1 MSMSSGHGSP
11 ADRIRRAWAQSAEK
25 PVDLVAFLGGL
36 TEPERADIAEVIV
49 ADAEE
54 RWDRGLIATL
64 EHYRQTVPELASD
77 EENVRAILM
86 LEASQRRSESS
97 EAVSQDLKKRFP
109 ELREEIEGIVELV
122 ALMNVAGLEAE
133 SDIEDQERKPGDVL
147 GTYRLIEWLGAGS
160 FGEVWNAWDTTL
172 ERYVALKVLN
182 LPAASDDG
190 LDRVLAEAQAAA
202 ALDHENI
209 VKVHA
214 AGKLPG
220 GAGGGTCF
228 IDCQLVGDP
237 DPVPEDRKR
246 VRVGKTLAA
255 VLQGE
260 KKTPEP
266 MNPRWAAKLMRA
278 VCRGV
283 SAAHAR
289 GIVHRDIKPSNI
301 LVTDSGRPMVTDFGL
316 SIAAPMGID
325 QGDGAATTTVSM
337 RTRGGRITG
346 TPAFMSP
353 EQAEGK
359 PAQPASDVYALGAT
373 LRFLLT
379 GKLPLDGSGK
389 YHADARWDVVEQI
402 RRRELEPLLTA
413 APDLPREL
421 SAICDKAMAFLPQ
434 DRYPSAQ
441 HMADDLA
448 AWIGHLPVSAVSTGP
463 GRKTVLWVKRNPAV
477 AAVLGVSLLVGVI
490 GSWRYVVS
498 INRALSRAISA
509 EEATRKQLVETE
521 RARAESES
529 VNTFLQN
536 VLAAADPNLLG
547 PNVTVLDA
555 VEFSAEEISARFRSQ
570 PRIEAKVRATMG
582 MTYRMLGR
590 ISEAREQLE
599 LAMAI
604 QERELGKDNRDT
616 LWTRHALLM
625 TRFAEG
631 QFAGGTEEMRALLA
645 DMTRALGADDSLTLA
660 CRLTLGMH
668 LTQEHLFG
676 EAEVHLRSLIEAKS
690 RGAEPDIA
698 NVMKAKVELAR
709 NIFFLGKQDESLRL
723 LKESIDEQ
731 GQVFGNDHVLRLNT
745 LVLYAVHLAGVQKH
759 VEAEPLLREAY
770 EGFARKLPPGHPQVL
785 MAARDLASVM
795 GVLKKHAEALAF
807 FEPIFKAY
815 LAQPE
820 AEAIQVPRSHE
831 ILGMLY
837 FENGRY
843 EDAERSLLEARAGF
857 VDFTGGENNAVV
869 RRIDLRL
876 SQVYGAMGDAQREEA
891 FRGKSGG
898 GQQPAP
904 QSAPQSGPQ
913 SGQQPK

>member
-1 MSMSSGHGSP
+1 MSMSSGRGSP
-11 ADRIRRAWAQSAEK
+11 ADRIRRAWVQSADT
-25 PVDLVAFLGGL
+25 PVDLAAFLAEL
-36 TEPERADIAEVIV
+36 TEPERADAAEVIV
-49 ADAEE
+49 ADAQE

-64 EHYRQTVPELASD
+64 EHYRRVVPELAGD
-77 EENVRAILM
+77 EEIVRAILM
-86 LEASQRRSESS
+86 LEASQRRAEVG
-97 EAVSQDLKKRFP
+97 EAVSLDLKRRFP
-109 ELREEIEGIVELV
+109 ELAEEIEGITELV
-122 ALMNVAGLEAE
+122 SLMNVAGLEAQ
-133 SDIEDQERKPGDVL
+133 SDIEEERKPGDVL
-147 GTYRLIEWLGAGS
+147 GTYRLVEWLGAGS

-190 LDRVLAEAQAAA
+190 LDRVLSEAQAAA

-214 AGKLPG
+214 AGKL
-220 GAGGGTCF
+220 AGGTCF

-255 VLQGE
+255 VLNGD
-260 KKTPEP
+260 KKSPEP

-301 LVTDSGRPMVTDFGL
+301 LVTESGRPMVTDFGL

-325 QGDGAATTTVSM
+325 AGDGPATTTVSM

-379 GKLPLDGSGK
+379 GKLPLDASGK

-402 RRRELEPLLTA
+402 RRRELEPLMSTS
-413 APDLPREL
+413 PDLPREL
-421 SAICDKAMAFLPQ
+421 AAICDKAMSFLPQ

-448 AWIGHLPVSAVSTGP
+448 AWIGHLPVSAIGAGP
-463 GRKTVLWVKRNPAV
+463 GRRTVLWVKRNPAV
-477 AAVLGVSLLVGVI
+477 ATVLGVSLLVGVA

-498 INRALSRAISA
+498 INRALTRAISA
-509 EEATRKQLVETE
+509 EEATRTQLTETE

-529 VNTFLQN
+529 VNSFLQN

-555 VEFSAEEISARFRSQ
+555 VEFSAEEISTRFRSQ

-590 ISEAREQLE
+590 ISEAKAQLE
-599 LAMAI
+599 DALAI
-604 QERELGKDNRDT
+604 QERELGGDHRDT

-625 TRFAEG
+625 AKFAEG
-631 QFAGGTEEMRALLA
+631 QFAGGTQEIRTLLA

-676 EAEVHLRSLIEAKS
+676 EAEVHLRSLLEAKA

-709 NIFFLGKQDESLRL
+709 NMFFLGKQDESLRL

-731 GQVFGNDHVLRLNT
+731 GLVFGNDHVLRLNT

-759 VEAEPLLREAY
+759 AEAEPLLREAY
-770 EGFARKLPPGHPQVL
+770 DGFARKLSAGHPQVL

-795 GVLKKHAEALAF
+795 GILKKPADALAF

-820 AEAIQVPRSHE
+820 AELIQVPRSHE

-869 RRIDLRL
+869 RRIDQRL

-891 FRGKSGG
+891 FRGRTGD
-898 GQQPAP
+898 AP
-904 QSAPQSGPQ
+904 QPEK
-913 SGQQPK
+913 PK